1 MNLEQLGQLRH
12 NWEVSEVEALFAM
25 PFNDLIFH
33 AQTVHRK
40 NFNQNEVQVSTLLSI
55 KTGACPEDC
64 KYCPQSGHYTT
75 DLEKEK
81 LMKVEK
87 VLEQARKAKEIGSTR
102 FCMGAAWRSPTKKD
116 MPYVIDMIKGV
127 RGMGMETC
135 MTLGMLDADQSQA
148 LADAGLD
155 YYNHNLDTSPEF
167 YGKIITT
174 RTYADRLSTIDNV
187 RKAGMKVCSGG
198 ILGLGETE
206 LDRAGMLIQLANMP
220 QQPESVPINMLV
232 KVEGT
237 PFAENEELDPIDFV
251 RTIAVARIMMPE
263 SHVRLSAGREEM
275 TDEIQALAFF
285 AGANSIFYGEKLLTT
300 NNPRADQDKQLF
312 ERLGI
317 KPEQRCEKRSEEE
330 QEAALIDAVEK
341 QQHDHVFYDASA

>member
-87 VLEQARKAKEIGSTR
+87 VLEQARKAKEIGATR

-135 MTLGMLDADQSQA
+135 MT
-148 LADAGLD
+148 
-155 YYNHNLDTSPEF
+155 
-167 YGKIITT
+167 
-174 RTYADRLSTIDNV
+174 
-187 RKAGMKVCSGG
+187 
-198 ILGLGETE
+198 
-206 LDRAGMLIQLANMP
+206 
-220 QQPESVPINMLV
+220 
-232 KVEGT
+232 
-237 PFAENEELDPIDFV
+237 
-251 RTIAVARIMMPE
+251 
-263 SHVRLSAGREEM
+263 
-275 TDEIQALAFF
+275 
-285 AGANSIFYGEKLLTT
+285 
-300 NNPRADQDKQLF
+300 
-312 ERLGI
+312 
-317 KPEQRCEKRSEEE
+317 
-330 QEAALIDAVEK
+330 
-341 QQHDHVFYDASA
+341 